1 MKITKVLKIGF
12 FAVLTQSCND
22 AVNSE
27 FSKFAEL
34 ETPTKD
40 YSIYLKDGQFE
51 MLETKFVSYD
61 QIITQDI
68 NSGKYNIEG
77 NKIVMTDKIDN
88 SKFVFEIVND
98 EEIKPLKTTNPKLI
112 ENFYAIKTFHDNK
125 MPEVF
130 GSRDSLGRKNSLWLY
145 FNNKGKVIN
154 QRLYK
159 NGKLLKDNYKSDI
172 KIP

>member
-1 MKITKVLKIGF
+1 MTKVLQIVF
-12 FAVLTQSCND
+12 FAILTQSCTKP
-22 AVNSE
+22 VISK
-27 FSKFAEL
+27 FSKFSKL
-34 ETPTKD
+34 ETPARD

-61 QIITQDI
+61 QIVTQDI
-68 NSGKYNIEG
+68 NSGKYKIEE
-77 NKIVMTDKIDN
+77 NKIVMTDKMDN

-98 EEIKPLKTTNPKLI
+98 EEIKPIKTSNPKLI

-125 MPEVF
+125 MPKVI
-130 GSRDSLGRKNSLWLY
+130 GSRDSLGRKNALWLY
-145 FNNKGKVIN
+145 FNVKGKVVN

-159 NGKLLKDNYKSDI
+159 NGKLIKDNYKSDI